1 MSKLPQSIRDMRAL
15 RRALRLKWSGK
26 RNGITISDQPAFD
39 PDFEALFRSQIRD
52 VEFYL
57 EFGSG
62 ASTLLA
68 ARADVETICVESD
81 QNFAQ
86 AVRDAVGK
94 DAPVTVI
101 HSDIGMTEE
110 WGYPVFTRPTLAH
123 HQRWRNYTEKAFAK
137 VAATGRF
144 PDMILV
150 DGRFRR
156 ACALASAYEAQE
168 AGVETVI
175 HVDDYVG
182 RDHYSSIEE
191 YLGTPQITGRTAC
204 FQVTAGTIRSEITP
218 EIINKAH
225 EDVR

>member
-1 MSKLPQSIRDMRAL
+1 MSKLPQSLQDMRAL
-15 RRALRLKWSGK
+15 KRALRLKWSGM
-26 RNGITISDQPAFD
+26 RSGITISDQPAFD
-39 PDFEALFRSQIRD
+39 PEFEKLFRDKIRN
-52 VEFYL
+52 VGFYL

-68 ARADVETICVESD
+68 ARAGVETICVESD
-81 QNFAQ
+81 LNFAD
-86 AVRDAVGK
+86 AVQNAVGK
-94 DAPVTVI
+94 DAPVTII

-110 WGYPVFTRPTLAH
+110 WGYPVFTRPTPQH
-123 HQRWRNYTEKAFAK
+123 HARWRNYTEKAFAK
-137 VAATGRF
+137 VASTGRF

-156 ACALASAYEAQE
+156 ACALASAYHALQ
-168 AGVETVI
+168 AAAETVI

-182 RDHYSSIEE
+182 RDHYRSIEE
-191 YLGTPQITGRTAC
+191 HLGTPEITGRTAC
-204 FQVTAGTIRSEITP
+204 FRITADTIRRAITP